1 MICEGTH
8 SLSQTLDASLQATF
22 GAPAPSSTEHW
33 RFFLSF
39 PSLRVGLTKP
49 WSANSGSWTA
59 QRWCVS
65 HFWIMFLRIIQHD
78 LRIFCGT
85 WLWVCTSTVWSEHSS
100 ALCVVSGSSAT
111 TVAASLDTKQRLQ
124 TWNTYFL
131 ALYRKDLS
139 PPPWSDLSIFFPHTV
154 NSSLEWIS
162 TRMIPKCISMW
173 ECYQWAHDIPV
184 TMKFIFWGIQR
195 TEAGLDP
202 HSPCFPIITYL
213 GTWDHYLTVLF

>member
-22 GAPAPSSTEHW
+22 GAPAPSSTEQC
-33 RFFLSF
+33 RFFLFF
-39 PSLRVGLTKP
+39 PNLRVGLTKP

-100 ALCVVSGSSAT
+100 VLCLCCFWLLCYHSGSIAWHKTKAT
-111 TVAASLDTKQRLQ
+111 DLKHLLSGSIQKRSITSTMKWPEYFLPSHSELKPWVDIHTDDTKVHFYVRMLPVSSRY
-124 TWNTYFL
+124 TCHHEIYILGYT
-131 ALYRKDLS
+131 KDRGWTG
-139 PPPWSDLSIFFPHTV
+139 PP
-154 NSSLEWIS
+154 
-162 TRMIPKCISMW
+162 
-173 ECYQWAHDIPV
+173 
-184 TMKFIFWGIQR
+184 
-195 TEAGLDP
+195 
-202 HSPCFPIITYL
+202 
-213 GTWDHYLTVLF
+213 